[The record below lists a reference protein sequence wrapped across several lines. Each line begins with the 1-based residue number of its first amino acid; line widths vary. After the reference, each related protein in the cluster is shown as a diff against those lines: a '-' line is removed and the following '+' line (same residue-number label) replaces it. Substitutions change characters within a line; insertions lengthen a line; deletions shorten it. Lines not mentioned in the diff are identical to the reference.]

1 LKISEEV
8 GVFKKDAEK
17 GQAKQ
22 AAELEKQAAKQVAAE
37 QKRAAEAEAVFR
49 ATPRG
54 KARSARENGDG
65 FFEYT
70 GSLAETS
77 RTVMGVLGGT
87 STSGGHKRQ
96 MTSHTD
102 VLAQV
107 EDEGWKLDHVGYVF
121 EPTGTVSRDKAFSSG
136 QTSTTSG
143 KIVGVYLFRADQNWS
158 PPPQAETAR
167 LDAGTDDPI
176 AATTPPPKF
185 DTQTGAPLAQSGQA
199 TAQPDEIVP
208 PSQT

>member
-1 LKISEEV
+1 M
-8 GVFKKDAEK
+8 FKKDAEK
-17 GQAKQ
+17 DQTKQ
-22 AAELEKQAAKQVAAE
+22 AAALEKQAAKQAAAE
-37 QKRAAEAEAVFR
+37 QKRAADAEAAFR

-54 KARSARENGDG
+54 RARTARETGDG

-87 STSGGHKRQ
+87 STSSGHRRR

-102 VLAQV
+102 VLAQI
-107 EDEGWKLDHVGYVF
+107 EDEGWKLEHVGYVF

-143 KIVGVYLFRADQNWS
+143 KIVGVYLFRADQDWTPRPAEAADHADATTD
-158 PPPQAETAR
+158 PPPSPTVPSPR
-167 LDAGTDDPI
+167 
-176 AATTPPPKF
+176 F
-185 DTQTGAPLAQSGQA
+185 DTQTGAPLPP
-199 TAQPDEIVP
+199 TAAAAGPDR
-208 PSQT
+208 

>member
-1 LKISEEV
+1 LTISEEC

-17 GQAKQ
+17 DQARQ
-22 AAELEKQAAKQVAAE
+22 AAALEKQAAKQAAAG
-37 QKRAAEAEAVFR
+37 QKRAADAEAAFR

-54 KARSARENGDG
+54 RARAARENGDG

-87 STSGGHKRQ
+87 STSSGHKRR

-102 VLAQV
+102 VLAQI
-107 EDEGWKLDHVGYVF
+107 EDEGWKLEHVGYVF

-143 KIVGVYLFRADQNWS
+143 KIVGVYLFRVDQDWTPRAAEAADQADATTD
-158 PPPQAETAR
+158 PPP
-167 LDAGTDDPI
+167 LP
-176 AATTPPPKF
+176 TTPPARF
-185 DTQTGAPLAQSGQA
+185 DTQTGAPLPP
-199 TAQPDEIVP
+199 TAAAGR
-208 PSQT
+208 